1 MRLRSVLFI
10 LGALTVCLGLSL
22 LPSML
27 VSLLY
32 GEYDVLL
39 RMARALLLV
48 VSCGMAASPGLSPA
62 RRKYPARQ
70 PGRRG
75 HRGSVLVD
83 GVPGRGRAFVWV
95 AHMSWTDAFF
105 EAASGFTT
113 TGATILIGYRN
124 PAARPFVLAQSDHSG
139 WEVWALSSFR
149 WRCCPFW
156 GLEGCRCIRP
166 RSRGRSRTR
175 WPRA

>member
-48 VSCGMAASPGLSPA
+48 VSCGMAA
-62 RRKYPARQ
+62 
-70 PGRRG
+70 
-75 HRGSVLVD
+75 VLV
-83 GVPGRGRAFVWV
+83 
-95 AHMSWTDAFF
+95 
-105 EAASGFTT
+105 
-113 TGATILIGYRN
+113 
-124 PAARPFVLAQSDHSG
+124 
-139 WEVWALSSFR
+139 
-149 WRCCPFW
+149 C
-156 GLEGCRCIRP
+156 RP
-166 RSRGRSRTR
+166 RGENIRLGNREGV
-175 WPRA
+175 AIVGL